1 MSKNTFLPS
10 FVTYV
15 GYGNLT
21 VQTLGGQNDTFQ
33 ITGTQS
39 EFEPNHRS
47 IYCNYSFLFFF
58 YLSHTSWLIA

>member
-1 MSKNTFLPS
+1 M
-10 FVTYV
+10 

-39 EFEPNHRS
+39 EFESNHRS
-47 IYCNYSFLFFF
+47 IYCNYSFFFF
-58 YLSHTSWLIA
+58 TSLTHHG